1 MVYDSSR
8 SGAACRRTGARFPER
23 ASRGADRG
31 RGEARWA
38 GRYHLDRG
46 SRIHRGVR
54 IWVGPGATLALARG
68 GGIGARTVINV
79 ESGLTIGTG
88 SQVSWDAQILDTD
101 FHRIT
106 GTDGTVL
113 PHTIA
118 VAIGDHVLVGTGAL
132 ILKGVVIG
140 DGAVVAAGSVVTSSV
155 AAATIVAGNPARAI
169 SRLERWD

>member
-1 MVYDSSR
+1 MTLLGRVRRVVELARGSL
-8 SGAACRRTGARFPER
+8 SGHHGVRIAAGVKLGGP
-23 ASRGADRG
+23 
-31 RGEARWA
+31 